1 MTEANLTKVRIT
13 EMSKEKENNTV
24 TINGEEV
31 SEETLANL
39 SDNKGEEDE

>member
-1 MTEANLTKVRIT
+1 
-13 EMSKEKENNTV
+13 MSKEKENNTV

>member
-1 MTEANLTKVRIT
+1 
-13 EMSKEKENNTV
+13 MSKEKETNTV

>member
-1 MTEANLTKVRIT
+1 
-13 EMSKEKENNTV
+13 MSKEKSEI
-24 TINGEEV
+24 INGEEV